1 MNILYIVGGIVLL
14 AYGVWQSITTGKV
27 FMAGKQDW
35 LGADIKILGA
45 GVMSIVGGIVII
57 LQHI

>member
-1 MNILYIVGGIVLL
+1 MNSLYIIGGIILL
-14 AYGVWQSITTGKV
+14 TYGVWQTITTGKV
-27 FMAGKQDW
+27 IMAGKQDW

-45 GVMSIVGGIVII
+45 GIMSIIGGILII